1 MLLYAALGAVVLY
14 FCVTTSPQA
23 VARLLLHLAVWLPY
37 HCGRHVASFLAPSF
51 FWKSVQGE
59 VVVLTGGAGG
69 IGKLIATKFAAAGA
83 TLVLIDK
90 SAELLDEARKAV
102 EAAARRAGS
111 TAAVHAICVDL
122 SNREATFTRRWH
134 MPTLGYI
141 VLVYRRRPTR
151 RWRRPPRRRARA
163 QSSSTTRAS

>member
-1 MLLYAALGAVVLY
+1 MLLYAALGAVVLF

-83 TLVLIDK
+83 TLVLLDK

-102 EAAARRAGS
+102 EAAARPAGRPQQSRTTGCPLRASSVACRGMRS
-111 TAAVHAICVDL
+111 RIL
-122 SNREATFTRRWH
+122 SSPSA
-134 MPTLGYI
+134 
-141 VLVYRRRPTR
+141 
-151 RWRRPPRRRARA
+151 
-163 QSSSTTRAS
+163 STTFASLAR